1 MISLLKNQEF
11 ALLPRLDEIQMPDG
25 FRAGGK
31 VPSIVEH
38 LYH

>member
-11 ALLPRLDEIQMPDG
+11 ALLPRLDEIPMPDG

-31 VPSIVEH
+31 VPSIGEH